1 MKSNMK
7 NKIAQR
13 INGSNNMILK
23 NRKDWQTFRKINQM
37 KENIQAN
44 KIKDSKETW
53 II

>member
-13 INGSNNMILK
+13 INGSNNRFLK
-23 NRKDWQTFRKINQM
+23 NRNDWQTFRNINQM

-44 KIKDSKETW
+44 KIKDSKET
-53 II
+53 